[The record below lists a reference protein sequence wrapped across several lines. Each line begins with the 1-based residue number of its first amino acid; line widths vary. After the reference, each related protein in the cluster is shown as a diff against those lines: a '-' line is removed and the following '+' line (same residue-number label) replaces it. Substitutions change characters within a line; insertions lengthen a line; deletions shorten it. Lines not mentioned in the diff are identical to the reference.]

1 MNKINFPAFLLLAFT
16 LLSACAPAPQPS
28 EQLIPPIERQAPLP
42 TAAPLEPA
50 LEPNDPANGSSF
62 PTGFP
67 SAAFAAREALAE
79 QLSISA
85 ETIEIRK
92 VEPAEWPDGCLG
104 LAGPGE
110 MCTMAIVPGYRITLA
125 AGETEY
131 VYRTDERGTSLRREM
146 DTPLTVFFGPAQPL
160 AAWHNPECTESAA
173 LTPEGISFGACGR
186 SSITSPWP
194 EGGLPAVLLHFLE
207 TFAPFEAETPI
218 GKLTFN
224 GSGTQIAAPA
234 EQRAIAEWLKIQFLA
249 AQSGRA
255 EADWGL
261 ALTYRRQGGFAGF
274 CDEMKIYLDGS
285 VLLSSCKDV
294 DVDYR
299 LDVEQLEQFYAWYDN
314 LQAIEYDY
322 TDAAVTDALS
332 IAFTMLAQGDNVV
345 DQTVIDEILAFCAG
359 LIQQARA
366 EQ

>member
-1 MNKINFPAFLLLAFT
+1 MNKIKFPAFLLLAFT

-28 EQLIPPIERQAPLP
+28 ELLIPPIERQAPLP
-42 TAAPLEPA
+42 TATSLEPTPE
-50 LEPNDPANGSSF
+50 LSGLTNDGSF
-62 PTGFP
+62 PGGFP

-79 QLSISA
+79 QLGISA
-85 ETIEIRK
+85 ETIEIRT
-92 VEPAEWPDGCLG
+92 VEPAQWPDGCLG

-125 AGETEY
+125 AGETGY

-146 DTPLTVFFGPAQPL
+146 DAPLTVFFIPEQLL

-173 LTPEGISFGACGR
+173 LTPEGISFGACRGP
-186 SSITSPWP
+186 SIASPWP

-234 EQRAIAEWLKIQFLA
+234 EQRAIAEWMKIQFLA

-274 CDEMKIYLDGS
+274 CDEMKIHLDGS
-285 VLLSSCKDV
+285 VLLSSCKNV
-294 DVDYR
+294 DMDYR
-299 LDVEQLEQFYAWYDN
+299 LDAEQLEQLYAWFDN
-314 LQAIEYDY
+314 LEAIEYDY

-332 IAFTMLAQGDNVV
+332 IALTMPAQGNKEV
-345 DQTVIDEILAFCAG
+345 DQTVTDEILAFCAA
-359 LIQQARA
+359 LIQQTRS
-366 EQ
+366 EP